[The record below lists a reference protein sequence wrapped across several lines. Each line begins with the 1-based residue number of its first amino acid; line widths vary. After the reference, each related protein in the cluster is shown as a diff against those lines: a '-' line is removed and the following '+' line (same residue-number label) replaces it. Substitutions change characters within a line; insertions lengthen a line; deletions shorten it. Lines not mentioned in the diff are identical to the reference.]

1 MNPQFFG
8 VWVYEAQ
15 NRSVLDIHE
24 DSSIEAT
31 NKFAEEIELRRK
43 SSIFFFSL
51 PSPSRNNTALF
62 KLAHFYECDPR
73 KNICDPSNYS

>member
-15 NRSVLDIHE
+15 NQSVLDIHEGNWGKSVIPPKPHE

-31 NKFAEEIELRRK
+31 NKFAEEIELGR
-43 SSIFFFSL
+43 SI
-51 PSPSRNNTALF
+51 
-62 KLAHFYECDPR
+62 
-73 KNICDPSNYS
+73 